1 MKAIIIRIIIIIKII
16 KLDLKVFF
24 FSLKKKVFFF
34 NLVWIKLK
42 LKNINYFGTLDA
54 DISIKIII

>member
-1 MKAIIIRIIIIIKII
+1 MKAIIIII
-16 KLDLKVFF
+16 KLDLKVCFF

-34 NLVWIKLK
+34 NLFWIKLK